1 VTFAPDVERRNLP
14 PAPPH
19 RDEQGIIDV
28 VASLVDTTGPTD
40 DERADQITIERLA
53 TASQPLGT

>member
-1 VTFAPDVERRNLP
+1 VCGGKHTTIRPRSGTPN
-14 PAPPH
+14 
-19 RDEQGIIDV
+19 GIRTHV
-28 VASLVDTTGPTD
+28 TGPTD